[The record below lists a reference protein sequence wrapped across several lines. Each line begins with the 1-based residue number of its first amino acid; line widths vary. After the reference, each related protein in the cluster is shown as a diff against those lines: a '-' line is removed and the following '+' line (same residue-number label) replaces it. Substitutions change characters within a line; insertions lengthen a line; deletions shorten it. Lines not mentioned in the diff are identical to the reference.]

1 MFFIKKFYTQYFLR
15 ELYEFCFFPAKDIFF
30 QIQKTFLLFERIMIL
45 ISTGYSAFTLIK
57 LQKSKFIPTFVPKN
71 FRENQSRLT

>member
-1 MFFIKKFYTQYFLR
+1 MLFIKNFYAQYF
-15 ELYEFCFFPAKDIFF
+15 
-30 QIQKTFLLFERIMIL
+30 QMQKPFLLFERIMIL
-45 ISTGYSAFTLIK
+45 ISTGYSTFTLIK